1 VTRNT
6 ARSALPRLHP
16 SDLAMAPEL
25 AALAIVESAL
35 HTAMLALVAEHP
47 TLQDLAAP
55 GEPASLRRARRLI
68 TAAATLDRA
77 LNRYRCAV
85 YDAIA
90 PLPSFHQDLPF

>member
-1 VTRNT
+1 MTRKT
-6 ARSALPRLHP
+6 ACPALPRLHP

-25 AALAIVESAL
+25 AALAIVEGAL
-35 HTAMLALVAEHP
+35 HTALLALVAEHP
-47 TLQDLAAP
+47 TLQDFAAP

-77 LNRYRCAV
+77 MDCYRCAV

>member
-1 VTRNT
+1 MTGKSIGS
-6 ARSALPRLHP
+6 ARPPLHP
-16 SDLAMAPEL
+16 CDLAMAPEL
-25 AALAIVESAL
+25 AALAIVEGAL
-35 HTAMLALVAEHP
+35 HTALLALVAEHP
-47 TLQDLAAP
+47 TLQDFAAP

-77 LNRYRCAV
+77 MDCYRCAV